1 MTHTSARPASA
12 RLSVLCERVGV
23 AALSLFCCLYAGF
36 ADAQVLVTDTISNTT
51 NTAGFAKQLSQS
63 VLDYA
68 RQAEQL
74 YQETQ
79 TALQLVSSVQ
89 GLASN
94 MSLLPNQMQQITDA
108 SPIIEA
114 NCADSSSGSIVG
126 NLLNQVTSLVN
137 QSVMQRQQQI
147 CKAIV
152 QTQVDKY
159 NLTVQMMQR
168 LGGYSDY
175 FNKVEGIIKTAKT
188 LGDANSANNQAQ
200 QYDSAMNT
208 EMNDYQIQIKAK
220 DALISSLQGMQSALA
235 QQAMRGDSS
244 LLGNAV
250 QAAALTAAFTIDR

>member
-1 MTHTSARPASA
+1 MSRSTARSTMTYQSAS
-12 RLSVLCERVGV
+12 RVRAGV
-23 AALSLFCCLYAGF
+23 ATLSLLCCFYAGL
-36 ADAQVLVTDTISNTT
+36 ANAQVLVTDTISNAT
-51 NTAGFAKQLSQS
+51 NTAGFSKQLAQS
-63 VLDYA
+63 VADYA

-74 YQETQ
+74 FQETQ

-89 GLASN
+89 GLTSN
-94 MSLLPNQMQQITDA
+94 MSLFPNQMQQIGDA

-114 NCADSSSGSIVG
+114 NCANSSSGGIVG

-137 QSVMQRQQQI
+137 QSIMQRQQQI
-147 CKAIV
+147 CAAIV

-159 NLTVQMMQR
+159 NLTVQMIQH

-175 FNKVEGIIKTAKT
+175 FKKVEGIIKTAKT

-208 EMNDYQIQIKAK
+208 EMNDYQTQIKAK

-235 QQAMRGDSS
+235 QGALRGDSS

-250 QAAALTAAFTIDR
+250 QAAALTAAFSSDQ